1 MQFLQKKCVQ
11 GKLIDLFEIKSNEL
25 LTFSNFL
32 GNLRASWLYGD
43 FKLDCVITQRY
54 VLLFLSFQI
63 RTQSEIQKV
72 GKHLFP
78 YQTHS
83 RIKPMAGLLSI
94 LLSFSIELQNS
105 FVVYPVQKQW
115 CGCVPVLVFS
125 CGPLEIVRSTNFE
138 EHLRTTASVRF
149 YSLLFLDINYS

>member
-78 YQTHS
+78 LPNSQQDKTHGW
-83 RIKPMAGLLSI
+83 PLVNTAFI
-94 LLSFSIELQNS
+94 LYRTIEFFCGIPCS
-105 FVVYPVQKQW
+105 EAVVRM
-115 CGCVPVLVFS
+115 CSGTGVFLWTFGN
-125 CGPLEIVRSTNFE
+125 CQ
-138 EHLRTTASVRF
+138 EH
-149 YSLLFLDINYS
+149 